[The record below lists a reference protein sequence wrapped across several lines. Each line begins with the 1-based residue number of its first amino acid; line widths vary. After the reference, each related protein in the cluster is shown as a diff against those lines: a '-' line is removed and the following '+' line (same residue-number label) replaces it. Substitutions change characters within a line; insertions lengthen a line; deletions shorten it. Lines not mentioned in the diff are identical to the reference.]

1 MPIEAPS
8 KLKAKSKNLTWTQVK
23 KHIEHFSQASLLDL
37 VHQLYELNDL
47 NKAFL
52 TVRFQPD
59 ATFGSKE
66 LNTLRRRVYQMM
78 NPDITHANSYPKL
91 EEARQIITDY
101 EKTKDTLGTLDL
113 MLTYVEAGN
122 DFTCEYGDIDEEF
135 YIAVETVLDDFA
147 KLFQVGPDKYMVY
160 FNERLKDLS
169 KSASGIGWGYGD
181 AVTDTVEE
189 LGVWEYNPEEE
200 A

>member
-59 ATFGSKE
+59 ATFGSK
-66 LNTLRRRVYQMM
+66 
-78 NPDITHANSYPKL
+78 S
-91 EEARQIITDY
+91 
-101 EKTKDTLGTLDL
+101 
-113 MLTYVEAGN
+113 
-122 DFTCEYGDIDEEF
+122 
-135 YIAVETVLDDFA
+135 
-147 KLFQVGPDKYMVY
+147 
-160 FNERLKDLS
+160 
-169 KSASGIGWGYGD
+169 
-181 AVTDTVEE
+181 
-189 LGVWEYNPEEE
+189 
-200 A
+200 